1 MTCAQNPMRTP
12 SSRRAP
18 PHGTCAHHALAPFET
33 PDALPPLCARQCHEG
48 VAQRFCGT
56 LPFPPNQAPQP
67 PPPPPPATPL
77 QGYCTLAHAG
87 WCQGFD
93 REAQRED
100 GSQVASATECWQ
112 RCVVAF
118 GASLVAVDFW
128 PDEADGKCYCQDKC
142 DSLVD
147 DGQEHEVLVLRAHA
161 PDGLACNY
169 PPASPPAPPSPPL
182 MPSPPGSPPPP
193 PSPPQPPQRPACM
206 DMPEVWSAFSAAGV
220 SSNCDEGT
228 AEFFAPFFGGTPTS
242 FCAAPVVALV
252 DFGSDA
258 GFPYQPPPGVGL
270 TDPIAT
276 LCPQTCAGVGVFAPG
291 CAPPPSP
298 PSPPPPP
305 LPPRAPPLPPP
316 TPPAPPVAPPPPLTP
331 PSPQPPPLP
340 PLLPGAVS
348 ALSIDEL
355 RAHMAAA
362 LASQTPLHVQLPE
375 GTHLPLGGSELV
387 VGANLNLTLRSSGAG
402 AMIDGEHLSRLF
414 TVGTGATLDIDT
426 VHLVNGSTAAVTTQ
440 WVGDGGALQLHASAS
455 ARLTSSRITN
465 CYAKEFGGALGAHY
479 QPAVSASFVDCHIES
494 CIAEWDGGGFWVTH
508 GSSLAF
514 TRTSI
519 ADCHSSRSGGA
530 IAAASFD
537 PKVITKVSMKDS
549 SIAGCT
555 ARLGAGGIAISDAYL
570 NTKNMLITNCL
581 SPGDGGA
588 MILINGATGMLI
600 NTRITDCAAAVGG
613 ALRVEAAYLHL
624 AVGSTIMHCSAHHAG
639 GAISLLDSEASL
651 YGVTIKGCSAG
662 VDSHGRSL
670 RASNVTSQGGGVA
683 ADGSRVLLANG
694 TSIVGCTAGSGNA
707 LALSD
712 GSEVVYQLPAP
723 PGRWV
728 AGSSCLVYRGPCP
741 TKEVGGKLVK
751 DPDCMRTASQCA
763 RENNQSAVVDGVP
776 CQKPKLAQPCDWE
789 SRPELLG
796 RSVSVLPQEPMEKD
810 YPFDC
815 AAGMVGS
822 ADVALQMSAL
832 CAGFCP
838 AGYFCPTAR
847 TMEPELCTT
856 GSYCPTG
863 SSMPTTCPAGTVG
876 AESGLTSA
884 AECSPCP
891 EGSWST
897 CASRTPHMH
906 TCTALEPRSDL
917 RSPLNLAQVLRRH
930 RDPLRD
936 RLLRA
941 DVPARRTTD
950 GPELMQALPN
960 VCHSPSNPASH
971 PYRC

>member
-1 MTCAQNPMRTP
+1 
-12 SSRRAP
+12 
-18 PHGTCAHHALAPFET
+18 
-33 PDALPPLCARQCHEG
+33 
-48 VAQRFCGT
+48 
-56 LPFPPNQAPQP
+56 
-67 PPPPPPATPL
+67 
-77 QGYCTLAHAG
+77 
-87 WCQGFD
+87 
-93 REAQRED
+93 
-100 GSQVASATECWQ
+100 
-112 RCVVAF
+112 
-118 GASLVAVDFW
+118 
-128 PDEADGKCYCQDKC
+128 
-142 DSLVD
+142 
-147 DGQEHEVLVLRAHA
+147 
-161 PDGLACNY
+161 
-169 PPASPPAPPSPPL
+169 
-182 MPSPPGSPPPP
+182 
-193 PSPPQPPQRPACM
+193 M
-206 DMPEVWSAFSAAGV
+206 DMPEVWSAFSAVGV
-220 SSNCDEGT
+220 ASNCDKGN
-228 AEFFAPFFGGTPTS
+228 ADFAPFFGGTPTS
-242 FCAAPVVALV
+242 FCAVPVGALV
-252 DFGSDA
+252 DFGS
-258 GFPYQPPPGVGL
+258 GIVSPYQPPSGVGL

-291 CAPPPSP
+291 CTPPPSP
-298 PSPPPPP
+298 PSPPTSP

-316 TPPAPPVAPPPPLTP
+316 TPPAPPVVPPPPLTP

-355 RAHMAAA
+355 RVHMAAS
-362 LASQTPLHVQLPE
+362 LASQTPLDVQLPE

-387 VGANLNLTLRSSGAG
+387 VGASLNLTLRSSGAG
-402 AMIDGEHLSRLF
+402 ATIDGEHLSRLF
-414 TVGTGATLDIDT
+414 TVSTGATLEIDT
-426 VHLVNGSTAAVTTQ
+426 IHLVNGSTAATTQ
-440 WVGDGGALQLHASAS
+440 WAGDGGALRLHAGAS

-494 CIAEWDGGGFWVTH
+494 CIAEWGGGAIEVSH

-519 ADCHSSRSGGA
+519 ADCHSIMRQGGA
-530 IAAASFD
+530 IAAVFGA
-537 PKVITKVSMKDS
+537 KVSMKDS

-555 ARLGAGGIAISDAYL
+555 ARKGGGGIAINDAYL
-570 NTKNMLITNCL
+570 DTENVLITGC
-581 SPGDGGA
+581 SSSGDGGGGA
-588 MILINGATGMLI
+588 MALMNGATGMLI
-600 NTRITDCAAAVGG
+600 NTRITDCTAAVGG

-670 RASNVTSQGGGVA
+670 RASNATSQGGGVA

-741 TKEVGGKLVK
+741 AKEVAGKLVK

-847 TMEPELCTT
+847 TMEPELCTK

-863 SSMPTTCPAGTVG
+863 SSMPTTCPAGTFG

-891 EGSWST
+891 AGSWSA
-897 CASRTPHMH
+897 CASRTPHAHM
-906 TCTALEPRSDL
+906 
-917 RSPLNLAQVLRRH
+917 
-930 RDPLRD
+930 
-936 RLLRA
+936 
-941 DVPARRTTD
+941 
-950 GPELMQALPN
+950 
-960 VCHSPSNPASH
+960 HSP
-971 PYRC
+971 